1 MADERYR
8 WLDAEAAE
16 RLLSGEPPQAAGP
29 PAGDQAERLADVLR
43 ALSAP
48 PPTDEGE
55 LPGEAAALAAFRKSR
70 DERTGQADSAP
81 HTGDGTGPGG
91 ADVGLIRLG
100 ARPPGRTGTHGG
112 ARRPRPARMALAA
125 ALVVGMAGGAAVLA
139 GTGLLPTPFDDSR
152 SGPAGAATATHP
164 QRPLISPPARSVSPD
179 GPEGGTADGGRD
191 GAQGGEEPGR
201 TPTGSPPGDGRTAH
215 GVRWKLVVSAC
226 RSWHQGR
233 PVDGEH
239 RRALHEAAGGAS
251 HVAAY
256 CHDLAA
262 GAGAGGKDDK
272 KDRDDRG
279 GKGDKG
285 AGGGAQDA
293 ETRVDRDE
301 DVPQDTLPGQGDG
314 RPDTDDGGQ
323 DEGGDGGGQGDGN
336 GAGRGDS
343 GSGADA
349 RPGKGNGDSPD
360 GKGNGNGKGS
370 GNGKGN
376 GNGNGKGGG
385 KRD

>member
-16 RLLSGEPPQAAGP
+16 RLLSGESPQAAGP
-29 PAGDQAERLADVLR
+29 PAGDQAERLAGVLR

-81 HTGDGTGPGG
+81 HTGHGTGPGG

-100 ARPPGRTGTHGG
+100 APRPGRTGTPGG
-112 ARRPRPARMALAA
+112 AIRPRPARMALAA

-139 GTGLLPTPFDDSR
+139 GTGLLPAPFDDSR

-179 GPEGGTADGGRD
+179 RPEGDTADGGRD
-191 GAQGGEEPGR
+191 GAQGGEDPGR
-201 TPTGSPPGDGRTAH
+201 TPTGSLPGDGRTAH
-215 GVRWKLVVSAC
+215 GARWKLVVSAC

-262 GAGAGGKDDK
+262 EAGAGGKDGE
-272 KDRDDRG
+272 KDR
-279 GKGDKG
+279 GDKS
-285 AGGGAQDA
+285 AGGGVQDA

-301 DVPQDTLPGQGDG
+301 DAPQDTLPGQGDG
-314 RPDTDDGGQ
+314 RPDAGDGGQ

-349 RPGKGNGDSPD
+349 RPGKGQGNGDNAD
-360 GKGNGNGKGS
+360 GTGQGNGKDGGNGNGK
-370 GNGKGN
+370 
-376 GNGNGKGGG
+376 
-385 KRD
+385 RD

>member
-8 WLDAEAAE
+8 WLDTEAAE
-16 RLLSGEPPQAAGP
+16 RLLSGESPQAAGP
-29 PAGDQAERLADVLR
+29 PPGDQAERLAGVLR

-100 ARPPGRTGTHGG
+100 APRPGRTGTPGG

-152 SGPAGAATATHP
+152 SGPAGAATPTHP
-164 QRPLISPPARSVSPD
+164 SGPLISPPARSVSPD
-179 GPEGGTADGGRD
+179 GPEGDTADGGRD
-191 GAQGGEEPGR
+191 GAQGGEKPGR

-215 GVRWKLVVSAC
+215 GARWKLVVSAC

-256 CHDLAA
+256 CHDLAT
-262 GAGAGGKDDK
+262 GAGAGGKDGE
-272 KDRDDRG
+272 KDSDDR
-279 GKGDKG
+279 GDKG
-285 AGGGAQDA
+285 AGDGAQDA

-301 DVPQDTLPGQGDG
+301 DAPQDTLPGQGDG
-314 RPDTDDGGQ
+314 RPDTGDGGQ

-336 GAGRGDS
+336 DGDS

-349 RPGKGNGDSPD
+349 RPGKGQGNNGNSAD
-360 GKGNGNGKGS
+360 GKGNGNGKGG
-370 GNGKGN
+370 GNGH
-376 GNGNGKGGG
+376 GKGGG
-385 KRD
+385 TRD

>member
-8 WLDAEAAE
+8 WLDTEAAE
-16 RLLSGEPPQAAGP
+16 RLLSGESPQAAGP
-29 PAGDQAERLADVLR
+29 PPGDQAERLAGVLR

-100 ARPPGRTGTHGG
+100 VPRPGRTGTPGG

-152 SGPAGAATATHP
+152 SGPAGAATPTHP
-164 QRPLISPPARSVSPD
+164 SRPLISPPARSVSPD
-179 GPEGGTADGGRD
+179 RPEGDTADGGRD
-191 GAQGGEEPGR
+191 GAQGGEKPGR

-215 GVRWKLVVSAC
+215 GARWKLVVSAC

-256 CHDLAA
+256 CHDLAT
-262 GAGAGGKDDK
+262 GAGAGEKDS
-272 KDRDDRG
+272 DDRG
-279 GKGDKG
+279 DRGDKG
-285 AGGGAQDA
+285 AGDGAQDA

-301 DVPQDTLPGQGDG
+301 DAPQNTLPGQGDG
-314 RPDTDDGGQ
+314 RPDTGDGGQ

-336 GAGRGDS
+336 DGDS
-343 GSGADA
+343 GSGAGA
-349 RPGKGNGDSPD
+349 RPGKGQGNNGNSAD
-360 GKGNGNGKGS
+360 GKGNGNGKGG
-370 GNGKGN
+370 GNGH
-376 GNGNGKGGG
+376 GKGGG
-385 KRD
+385 TRD